1 MATRGE
7 VVTNDKTTCAICR
20 MRDAYTA
27 EDPAGAILAG
37 IVVGLEYNEERIM
50 RGLCETHHKALAM
63 TAAYT
68 RVSLA
73 PEERREV
80 VNQEAIDRLRARAS
94 ELRDFAN
101 TAPGSEGAVRAL
113 KTAEELG
120 RIANQL
126 EQRQRTKRA

>member
-1 MATRGE
+1 
-7 VVTNDKTTCAICR
+7 
-20 MRDAYTA
+20 
-27 EDPAGAILAG
+27 
-37 IVVGLEYNEERIM
+37 
-50 RGLCETHHKALAM
+50 M

-73 PEERREV
+73 PEERREL